1 MLRLRAPAAL
11 ARGRALPRVRRLRG
25 DPGRARRHPTPSA
38 AVSLQGVRR
47 ALRRPHRHRAGR
59 SPPALGRV
67 GAVPLLPGPECVEPA
82 DRGRVGP
89 VSVRRPGHDG
99 ATAPRARGQSPG
111 RGTDGRSRDRRGLR
125 GGGPQGPARGRGRT
139 GAARTP
145 AQAGRRAGTGHG
157 GEGQAARPGPDP
169 ARGGEVV
176 LRMLPDVRQRTIEPI
191 ITGAVA
197 QGALIHTD
205 EYAIY
210 ARLPAW
216 GYRHKTVCHGRGEY
230 ARDEDGD
237 GFCEVHV
244 NTIEGFWSLLRS
256 WLRPHRG
263 LSQEKLPLYLGFFQ
277 YVHNTRRHARDL
289 RQGRL
294 FGVADLNPPK
304 PRKPPLVAVSAVFC
318 AIWFRQSLKQPPRRE
333 PSRPHSQL
341 PPEAKQEPCP
351 GPCR

>member
-47 ALRRPHRHRAGR
+47 ALRRPHQHRAGR

-89 VSVRRPGHDG
+89 VSVRRSGHDG

-139 GAARTP
+139 GGL
-145 AQAGRRAGTGHG
+145 GRRRRLDGAPGRGT
-157 GEGQAARPGPDP
+157 AAKDKPPVLGLIQ
-169 ARGGEVV
+169 RGGEVV
-176 LRMLPDVRQRTIEPI
+176 LRMLPDVRQRPIEPI

-230 ARDEDGD
+230 ARDEDDD

-244 NTIEGFWSLLRS
+244 NTMEGVWSLLRS

-263 LSQEKLPLYLGFFQ
+263 ISQEKLPSYLGFFEF
-277 YVHNTRRHARDL
+277 VHNARRRGKAL
-289 RQGRL
+289 LGAL
-294 FGVADLNPPK
+294 VGA
-304 PRKPPLVAVSAVFC
+304 LVA
-318 AIWFRQSLKQPPRRE
+318 
-333 PSRPHSQL
+333 
-341 PPEAKQEPCP
+341 
-351 GPCR
+351 